1 MLFAIGFILAFL
13 GFVGTRMFSP
23 DVGSVRHLQ
32 RSMGI
37 NTNLTRNE
45 AICAAVVMLGI
56 VLMVASIAILA
67 WRHLP

>member
-1 MLFAIGFILAFL
+1 
-13 GFVGTRMFSP
+13 
-23 DVGSVRHLQ
+23 VGSVRHLQ